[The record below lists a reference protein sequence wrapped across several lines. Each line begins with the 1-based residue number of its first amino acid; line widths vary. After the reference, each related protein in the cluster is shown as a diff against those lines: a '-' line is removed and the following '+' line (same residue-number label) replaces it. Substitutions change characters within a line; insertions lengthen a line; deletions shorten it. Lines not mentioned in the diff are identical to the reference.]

1 MVNMTMILNVKI
13 GIFRIIAFERDMI
26 VIIDC
31 DLDKK
36 YKSKSMKFNVF
47 EWL

>member
-1 MVNMTMILNVKI
+1 MVHMTMILNVKI

-36 YKSKSMKFNVF
+36 KSMKFNVF